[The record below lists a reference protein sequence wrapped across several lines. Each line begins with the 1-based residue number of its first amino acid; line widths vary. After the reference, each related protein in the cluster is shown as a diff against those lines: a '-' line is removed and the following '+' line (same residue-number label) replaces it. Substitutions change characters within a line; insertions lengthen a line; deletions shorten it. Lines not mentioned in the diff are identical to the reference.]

1 LPINSNGVAHVL
13 EHTVLSGSRKFQLK
27 DVFNEISKGGLTTF
41 LNAMTGP
48 DTTYYPFATRN
59 EKEYF
64 NIMDV
69 YMDTIF
75 HPKLEEFA
83 FMQEGWRHHLESKN
97 EEIEIKGVVYN
108 EMKGALSNP
117 TTQTW
122 YTLFKHLM
130 PNSTYS
136 HISGGD
142 PIHIPDL
149 TWDYLKDFHNQ
160 FYHPSNSVLFLY
172 GNAPLEKELDFLN
185 KNYLSE
191 FDKQEII
198 EKINFGT
205 QVESFKKI
213 ESTYAINPNDKTD
226 EKTFLA
232 IGIPVSTAD
241 NEEEILALKILG
253 EILFSSD
260 ASPFKLDFNKSGI
273 GKDIEGGLIDSNY
286 ITIMFAEVIGSEPE
300 KMDEFIELFKSSMKE
315 IVKNGLDEELI
326 LSELN
331 GFEFQNREES
341 CNSHRGL
348 NYGMKIVKSNKLGED
363 PFEGLK
369 FDKLFNS
376 IRAKILNENF
386 LEKLI
391 ETKLLDFDHSVCVS
405 LKPEQGKSDKES
417 KILKQKLVDFKA
429 NLSKDQISNLIQK
442 TADFE
447 TYQNKENTES
457 EIATLP
463 IISKNDIPEKLD
475 LITPHIELGE
485 NNSSS
490 IISEIFTGGISYIS
504 IGFDCSTL
512 PQRLLPYLDIF
523 GSVLTEIGTKNL
535 NYVEF
540 AKKINIFTGSFSHQF
555 SVFNK
560 REDRDSFRPIF
571 WLETKIL
578 REYIS
583 NGLEILEDV
592 IFNHDFSNRKRIKEI
607 IMRNFAWIENHVQ
620 SEGYHLPL
628 NRTRSL
634 IHDSSIYSEEVS
646 GARAYFN
653 LKKLINNYDSLEADF
668 LSAIQEMS
676 KLLFNQH
683 NLVTSITAEEKDIVT
698 AQPYLNKIINN
709 LSTKKHPKHS
719 IEQKLKIKND
729 AFISSAEIVYAVQT
743 GDIINA
749 GVNYNGSFEVL
760 KSYLG
765 NEFLHENIRAKGG
778 AYGCFPILDSITG
791 AFSFVSYRDP
801 NVKSTFETF
810 NQIPTAIKNISMS
823 ERSLEQL
830 IIGTYSQFDPL
841 LNPHMQGVRARNR
854 FLVGSSDEYLYNK
867 LSEIKST
874 TVEQMKSF
882 SEPMEIFT
890 KNSVKGIIGNS
901 DKIQNNKELF
911 DQLIQL

>member
-1 LPINSNGVAHVL
+1 M
-13 EHTVLSGSRKFQLK
+13 K

-83 FMQEGWRHHLESKN
+83 FMQEGWRHHLEN
-97 EEIEIKGVVYN
+97 PNDQIEIKGVVYN

-117 TTQTW
+117 TTQIW

-149 TWDYLKDFHNQ
+149 TWDYLKEFHNQ
-160 FYHPSNSVLFLY
+160 FYHPSNSVIFLY
-172 GNAPLEKELDFLN
+172 GNAPLEKELEFLN
-185 KNYLSE
+185 KNYLSDFE
-191 FDKQEII
+191 KQKITED
-198 EKINFGT
+198 INFGN

-213 ESTYAINPNDKTD
+213 ESSYAINANDKTD

-241 NEEEILALKILG
+241 NEEENLALKILG

-260 ASPFKLDFNKSGI
+260 ASPFKLDFNNSGI
-273 GKDIEGGLIDSNY
+273 GKDIEGGLIDNNY
-286 ITIMFAEVIGSEPE
+286 RTIMFAEVIGSEPK
-300 KMDEFIELFKSSMKE
+300 KMDEFIELFKSSMTE
-315 IVKNGLDEELI
+315 IIKNGLDKELI

-341 CNSHRGL
+341 CNSQRGL
-348 NYGMKIVKSNKLGED
+348 NYGMRIVKSTKLGED

-376 IRAKILNENF
+376 IRNKILNENY

-391 ETKLLDFDHSVCVS
+391 KTKLLNFDQSVCVS
-405 LKPEQGKSDKES
+405 LKPEPGKSDNES
-417 KILKQKLVDFKA
+417 KVLNKKLADLKTS
-429 NLSKDQISNLIQK
+429 LSNDKISKLIQK
-442 TADFE
+442 TSDFE
-447 TYQNKENTES
+447 KYQNKENTEA

-463 IISKNDIPEKLD
+463 FINKNDIPEKLD
-475 LITPHIELGE
+475 LISPQIEIGG
-485 NNSSS
+485 NNTSS

-504 IGFDCSTL
+504 IGFDCSTI

-523 GSVLTEIGTKNL
+523 GHILTEIGTKNL
-535 NYVEF
+535 NYIEF
-540 AKKINIFTGSFSHQF
+540 AKKINIFTGSFNHQF

-560 REDRDSFRPIF
+560 RKDRDSYRPIF
-571 WLETKIL
+571 WLKTKIL
-578 REYIS
+578 REYITE
-583 NGLEILEDV
+583 GLEILEDV
-592 IFNHDFSNRKRIKEI
+592 ILNHDFSNRKRIKEI
-607 IMRNFAWIENHVQ
+607 LKRNFAWVENHVQ

-628 NRTRSL
+628 YRTRSL
-634 IHDSSIYSEEVS
+634 LHSSNVYLEEVS
-646 GARAYFN
+646 GSTAYFK
-653 LKKLINNYDSLEADF
+653 LKNIVHNYDTLESEV
-668 LSAIQEMS
+668 LSAIKEIS
-676 KLLFNQH
+676 ELLFNQH

-698 AQPYLNKIINN
+698 IQPLLKNIIKN
-709 LSTKKHPKHS
+709 LSSKKHPKQEIQH
-719 IEQKLKIKND
+719 QLKLKND
-729 AFISSAEIVYAVQT
+729 AFISSAEIVFAVQS
-743 GDIINA
+743 GDIIDS
-749 GVNYNGSFEVL
+749 GVNYNGAFEVL
-760 KSYLG
+760 KSYLS

-801 NVKSTFETF
+801 NVKSTFDIF
-810 NQIPTAIKNISMS
+810 NQIPNAIKNISMS
-823 ERSLEQL
+823 NRSLEQL
-830 IIGTYSQFDPL
+830 IIGTYSHFDPL
-841 LNPHMQGVRARNR
+841 LNPYMQGARAKNR
-854 FLVGSSDEYLYNK
+854 FLVGSDDEYLYRI

-874 TVEQMKSF
+874 TVEQMRSF
-882 SEPMEIFT
+882 SESMEIFT

-911 DQLIQL
+911 DQLIEL